1 MSRLAHIRAPEG
13 RYLVAH
19 VREETDDTVVVEA
32 PLDAS
37 GRWLPRAGT
46 PVEIGSLADAEMVWR
61 GAVVIGGGAGDGTLV
76 ALRLLGQPVPAER
89 RRHPRAP
96 VELEVEIHR
105 GPGAEPLLGLCT
117 DLGAGGLKVTV
128 PLGLEVGDI
137 VRVMLHPPG
146 GEPSTA
152 TARVVRRIEP
162 SSFGF
167 AFELFVV
174 GGRDRVE
181 RLAFERAAA
190 RRD

>member
-1 MSRLAHIRAPEG
+1 MSRFAHIRAPEG

-19 VREETDDTVVVEA
+19 VREETGDMVVVEA
-32 PLDAS
+32 SLDAS
-37 GRWLPRAGT
+37 GCWLPGAGT
-46 PVEIGSLADAEMVWR
+46 PVDIGWLADGAMVWR
-61 GAVVIGGGAGDGTLV
+61 GAVVIGAGDGTLV
-76 ALRLLGQPVPAER
+76 ALRLLGQPVPVER

-117 DLGAGGLKVTV
+117 DLGAGGLRVTV

-137 VRVMLHPPG
+137 VRVALHPPG
-146 GEPSTA
+146 GESATA

-162 SSFGF
+162 SNFGF

-181 RLAFERAAA
+181 RLAFEHAAA

>member
-37 GRWLPRAGT
+37 GRWLPPAGT
-46 PVEIGSLADAEMVWR
+46 PVEIGSLADGGMVWA
-61 GAVVIGGGAGDGTLV
+61 GAVVAGGGSGDGSLV

-146 GEPSTA
+146 GEPATA